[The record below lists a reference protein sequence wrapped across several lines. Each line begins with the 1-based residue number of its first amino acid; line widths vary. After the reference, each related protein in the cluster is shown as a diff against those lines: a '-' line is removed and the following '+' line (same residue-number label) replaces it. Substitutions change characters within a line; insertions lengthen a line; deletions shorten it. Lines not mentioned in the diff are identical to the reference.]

1 MSKQRPKKLFKVASE
16 FNVAT
21 QSIVDTL
28 SENGFD
34 VTNRPN
40 SSITEEMYGVLE
52 GVYGD
57 DKEKSL
63 EHEKAR
69 EEYESRRNQ
78 IMSSRNESVTI
89 DSHLEP
95 IDDLPLEPEEDE
107 EPEAELEP
115 EEDESTEEKDEE
127 QDYQLIRAMDL
138 LRGVVLYGNRAGS
151 DTQTEI
157 VAKEQE

>member
-1 MSKQRPKKLFKVASE
+1 MTDQKPKKLFKVASE

-34 VTNRPN
+34 VANRPN
-40 SSITEEMYGVLE
+40 SKITYEMYVVLI

-78 IMSSRNESVTI
+78 IMSNRNEKVTI
-89 DSHLEP
+89 DNFLEP
-95 IDDLPLEPEEDE
+95 IDDLPLEPEEEKE
-107 EPEAELEP
+107 EPEAKKEEETAKEKEGKAAVENTPEPTLEP
-115 EEDESTEEKDEE
+115 QEEEEKKPE
-127 QDYQLIRAMDL
+127 
-138 LRGVVLYGNRAGS
+138 
-151 DTQTEI
+151 
-157 VAKEQE
+157 AKEK